1 MNHPLEHF
9 ETKIQQPLQQPNKI
23 VEDKKRESLTSLLE
37 EVQMHEIK
45 KEAKV

>member
-1 MNHPLEHF
+1 MNHPLQHL
-9 ETKIQQPLQQPNKI
+9 ETKIQQPPQQPNNI